1 MKKKMLGLLLPLTL
15 AAGMLTG
22 CGGEENSSD
31 EKTLTLWSIAT
42 ESDNMHSSYLKAIEE
57 WEEKH
62 EGYKIKFET
71 FENQSYKTKIKSA
84 VAANEL
90 PDIFFTFGGG
100 FSQPFAESGKV
111 LPLDDYYENYKDLLP
126 EAALKNQTYDGTI
139 YGSTFTT
146 PVSMMFYNKNIFEEN
161 NIKVPATYD
170 ELLTA
175 VTTLKDAG
183 ITPIATSVK
192 DTWVLGMLHDGL
204 TLKSAGATKLQN
216 ALLKQ
221 EGQSYNDPD
230 MLQSAKA
237 IVELK
242 EKGAF
247 EEGATGLSNDEAVQP
262 FLDGQAGMFFTGS
275 WLGGDINTK
284 SYDKEAF
291 GVAPIP
297 VLNSENSSLSDFMG
311 GASDT
316 FMVAKSTKYPEVA
329 CDAAFEIAKYIS
341 KNAYLEGVAIPAWKV
356 DYDDSEVEPMTKEI
370 AGYTTEANSFT
381 LWFDTLLPAEDANK
395 YLELLQQLYTGGIT
409 PEEYVKA
416 MADQFDSTKK

>member
-22 CGGEENSSD
+22 CGGEESSSD

-111 LPLDDYYENYKDLLP
+111 LSLDDYYENYKDLLP

-221 EGQSYNDPD
+221 EGQSYNDSD

>member
-221 EGQSYNDPD
+221 EGQSYNDSD

-416 MADQFDSTKK
+416 MADQFDSTKR

>member
-22 CGGEENSSD
+22 CGGEESSSD

-221 EGQSYNDPD
+221 EGQSYNDSD

-341 KNAYLEGVAIPAWKV
+341 KNAYLEGGAIPAWKV